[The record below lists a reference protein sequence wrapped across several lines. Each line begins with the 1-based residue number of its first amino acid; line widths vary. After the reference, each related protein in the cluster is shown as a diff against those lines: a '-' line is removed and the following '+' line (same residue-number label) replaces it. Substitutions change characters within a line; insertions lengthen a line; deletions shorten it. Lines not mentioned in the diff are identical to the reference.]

1 MCVCKCVSNE
11 KVQKDVCQ
19 RYFTS
24 LPCDVRF
31 QRFLGGNPEEGGKRD
46 IFFSLF
52 LVVRVVFFLLCFWA
66 EELF

>member
-1 MCVCKCVSNE
+1 MCVCNCVSNE
-11 KVQKDVCQ
+11 KVQKDVRQ

-24 LPCDVRF
+24 LPYDV
-31 QRFLGGNPEEGGKRD
+31 RFLGGNPEEGGKRD